1 MEGEQVMPHPV
12 AGYGALKGRQLAIAV
27 SGILLGLLLSSLDGT
42 IVGTAMP
49 RVVADLGGLEHYAW
63 VATVY
68 LLGSTAAVPI
78 FGKLSD
84 LYGRKWFYVGGLL
97 LFMFASALCG
107 LAQSMTQLIAFRGLQ
122 GVAGGILAANAF
134 AIIGDIFPPRERG
147 KWQGVMGSV
156 FGLSSVIGPA
166 LGGWLTDG
174 PGWRWVFY
182 VNLPVGLLAVAVLMV
197 GLPAIRPR
205 EAGPIDWLGAATIIG
220 ATVPMLLAFSWGG
233 TEYAWTSPQVLGLLI
248 LAVVMTAAFLFV
260 EQRAEEP
267 IIALRLFRDRTFT
280 VSVIAMFLLGGG
292 MVGSI
297 MYIPLFMQ
305 GVLGASAMESGT
317 VMTPMMIALVG
328 ASTLGGQVIS
338 RVGRFKW
345 ASLTGLVLMAAGLW
359 LQTTLGVDATRGD
372 VVRNLVVLGLGIGL
386 AMPTFTL
393 AVQNTFSARDLG
405 AVTAAVQ
412 FFRSIGS
419 TVGVALMG
427 TLLTMRL
434 GSSLASDLPAPLT
447 QALPPEI
454 AASLDPQALVSPNA
468 TQALEAQFAGVPNGA
483 ELFANL
489 TEALRTIL
497 ATSIHDVFLVA
508 AIVALGG
515 VIAAIFLPDKPLR
528 GRQET
533 PVLQEMGEELAAEG
547 IGTAPMIPAANEP
560 RLYVAAP
567 AGAPAPQPGHNP
579 ERHLAGSG
587 AGSDR

>member
-1 MEGEQVMPHPV
+1 MQSVQAAQPV
-12 AGYGALKGRQLAIAV
+12 TGYSQLKGRQLAIAI
-27 SGILLGLLLSSLDGT
+27 SGVLLGLLLSALDGT

-49 RVVADLGGLEHYAW
+49 RIVADLGGLEHYAW

-156 FGLSSVIGPA
+156 FGVASVVGPA

-182 VNLPVGLLAVAVLMV
+182 VNLPVGLLAVAVLLV
-197 GLPAIRPR
+197 GLPAIRPH
-205 EAGPIDWLGAATIIG
+205 EPGPIDWLGAFTIIG
-220 ATVPMLLAFSWGG
+220 ATVSLLLAFSWGG
-233 TEYAWTSPQVLGLLI
+233 TEYPWSSPQIIGLLGLS
-248 LAVVMTAAFLFV
+248 LAMTAAFLFA
-260 EQRAEEP
+260 EQRAQEP

-280 VSVIAMFLLGGG
+280 VSVIAMFLIGAG

-297 MYIPLFMQ
+297 MYIPLYMQ
-305 GVLGASAMESGT
+305 GVLGASATESGT
-317 VMTPMMIALVG
+317 VMTPMMIALVA
-328 ASTLGGQVIS
+328 ASTLGGQLIS

-345 ASLTGLVLMAAGLW
+345 ASLSGLALMTAGLW
-359 LQTTLGVDATRGD
+359 LQTQLGVDATRGD
-372 VVRNLVVLGLGIGL
+372 VIRNLIVLGLGIGL

-393 AVQNTFSARDLG
+393 AVQNTFPAKDLG

-434 GSSLASDLPAPLT
+434 GSSLTSGLSPQLT
-447 QALPPEI
+447 QSLPPDVV
-454 AASLDPQALVSPNA
+454 AALDPQALVSPSA
-468 TQALEAQFAGVPNGA
+468 TEALEAQLAGVPNGA
-483 ELFANL
+483 QLFAEL
-489 TEALRTIL
+489 MVALRTAL
-497 ATSIHDVFLVA
+497 ATSMHDVFFVA

-515 VIAAIFLPDKPLR
+515 VIAAIFLPEKPLR
-528 GRQET
+528 GRQEI

-560 RLYVAAP
+560 RLYVADPEEDADQPAASDLQP
-567 AGAPAPQPGHNP
+567 AGSRTHD
-579 ERHLAGSG
+579 
-587 AGSDR
+587 DR

>member
-1 MEGEQVMPHPV
+1 MQSEQAALPI
-12 AGYGALKGRQLAIAV
+12 AGYSQLKGRQLAIAV
-27 SGILLGLLLSSLDGT
+27 SGVLLGLLLSALDGT

-49 RVVADLGGLEHYAW
+49 RIIADLGGLEHYAW

-156 FGLSSVIGPA
+156 FGLASVIGPA

-182 VNLPVGLLAVAVLMV
+182 VNLPVGFLAVAVLLV
-197 GLPAIRPR
+197 GLPAIRPHQP
-205 EAGPIDWLGAATIIG
+205 GPIDWLGAFTIIG
-220 ATVPMLLAFSWGG
+220 ATVSLLLAFSWGG
-233 TEYAWTSPQVLGLLI
+233 TEYPWSSPQIIGLLA
-248 LAVVMTAAFLFV
+248 LFVVMTVAFLFA
-260 EQRAEEP
+260 ERRAQEP

-280 VSVIAMFLLGGG
+280 VSVIAMFLIGGG
-292 MVGSI
+292 MVGAI

-305 GVLGASAMESGT
+305 GVLGASATESGT

-328 ASTLGGQVIS
+328 ASTLGGQLIS
-338 RVGRFKW
+338 RIGRFKW
-345 ASLTGLVLMAAGLW
+345 ASLGGLTLMMIGLW
-359 LQTTLGVDATRGD
+359 LQTRLGFDATRSD
-372 VVRNLVVLGLGIGL
+372 VVRNLIVLGLGIGL

-393 AVQNTFSARDLG
+393 AVQNAFPAKDLG

-427 TLLTMRL
+427 TFLTMRL
-434 GSSLASDLPAPLT
+434 GSSLTGALSPQLT
-447 QALPPEI
+447 QSLPPDVV
-454 AASLDPQALVSPNA
+454 AALDPQALVSPSA
-468 TQALEAQFAGVPNGA
+468 TQSLEAQLASVPNGA
-483 ELFANL
+483 QLFTDL
-489 TEALRTIL
+489 MVALRSAL
-497 ATSIHDVFLVA
+497 AVSIHDVFFVA

-515 VIAAIFLPDKPLR
+515 VIVAIFLPEKPLR
-528 GRQET
+528 GRQEI

-560 RLYVAAP
+560 RLYVADPVREPEPQP
-567 AGAPAPQPGHNP
+567 AGELQPAGG
-579 ERHLAGSG
+579 RSRIDL
-587 AGSDR
+587 

>member
-1 MEGEQVMPHPV
+1 MQSAQAAQPV
-12 AGYGALKGRQLAIAV
+12 TGYSQLKGRQLAIAI
-27 SGILLGLLLSSLDGT
+27 SGVLLGLLLSALDGT

-49 RVVADLGGLEHYAW
+49 RIVADLGGLEHYAW

-156 FGLSSVIGPA
+156 FGVASVVGPA

-182 VNLPVGLLAVAVLMV
+182 VNLPVGLLAVAVLLV
-197 GLPAIRPR
+197 GLPAIRPH
-205 EAGPIDWLGAATIIG
+205 EPGPIDWLGAFTIIG
-220 ATVPMLLAFSWGG
+220 ATVSLLLAFSWGG
-233 TEYAWTSPQVLGLLI
+233 TEYPWSSPQIIGLLGLS
-248 LAVVMTAAFLFV
+248 LAMTAAFLFA
-260 EQRAEEP
+260 EQRAQEP

-280 VSVIAMFLLGGG
+280 VSVIAMFLIGAG

-297 MYIPLFMQ
+297 MYIPLYMQ
-305 GVLGASAMESGT
+305 GVLGASATESGT
-317 VMTPMMIALVG
+317 VMTPMMIALVA
-328 ASTLGGQVIS
+328 ASTLGGQLIS

-345 ASLTGLVLMAAGLW
+345 ASLSGLALMTAGLW
-359 LQTTLGVDATRGD
+359 LQTQLGVDATRGD
-372 VVRNLVVLGLGIGL
+372 VIRNLIVLGLGIGL

-393 AVQNTFSARDLG
+393 AVQNTFPAKDLG

-434 GSSLASDLPAPLT
+434 GSSLTSGLSPQLT
-447 QALPPEI
+447 QSLPPDVV
-454 AASLDPQALVSPNA
+454 AALDPQALVSPSA
-468 TQALEAQFAGVPNGA
+468 TEALEAQLAGVPNGA
-483 ELFANL
+483 QLFAEL
-489 TEALRTIL
+489 MVALRTAL
-497 ATSIHDVFLVA
+497 ATSMHDVFFVA

-515 VIAAIFLPDKPLR
+515 VIAAIFLPEKPLR
-528 GRQET
+528 GRQEI

-547 IGTAPMIPAANEP
+547 IGTAPMIPAENEP
-560 RLYVAAP
+560 RLYVADPEEDADQPTASDLQP
-567 AGAPAPQPGHNP
+567 AGSRTHD
-579 ERHLAGSG
+579 
-587 AGSDR
+587 DR

>member
-1 MEGEQVMPHPV
+1 M
-12 AGYGALKGRQLAIAV
+12 L
-27 SGILLGLLLSSLDGT
+27 
-42 IVGTAMP
+42 
-49 RVVADLGGLEHYAW
+49 
-63 VATVY
+63 
-68 LLGSTAAVPI
+68 
-78 FGKLSD
+78 
-84 LYGRKWFYVGGLL
+84 
-97 LFMFASALCG
+97 ASALCG
-107 LAQSMTQLIAFRGLQ
+107 MAQSMTQLIAFRGLQ

-156 FGLSSVIGPA
+156 FGLASVIGPA

-182 VNLPVGLLAVAVLMV
+182 VNLPVGLLAVAVLV
-197 GLPAIRPR
+197 KGLPAIRPR

-220 ATVPMLLAFSWGG
+220 ATVPLLLAFSWGG
-233 TEYAWTSPQVLGLLI
+233 TEYAWSSPMIIGLLI
-248 LAVVMTAAFLFV
+248 LAVVMTGAFLFA
-260 EQRAEEP
+260 EQRAPEP

-280 VSVIAMFLLGGG
+280 VSVISMLLLGGG

-305 GVLGASAMESGT
+305 GVLGASATESGT

-345 ASLTGLVLMAAGLW
+345 ASLTGLALMAAGLW

-372 VVRNLVVLGLGIGL
+372 VVRNLIVLGLGIGL

-393 AVQNTFSARDLG
+393 AVQNAFPARDLG

-434 GSSLASDLPAPLT
+434 GSGLASGLSTELT
-447 QALPPEI
+447 QSLPSSA
-454 AASLDPQALVSPNA
+454 AASLDPQVLVSPNA
-468 TQALEAQFAGVPNGA
+468 TQALEAQFASVPNGA
-483 ELFANL
+483 QIFADL
-489 TEALRTIL
+489 AAALRTIL

-515 VIAAIFLPDKPLR
+515 VIVAIFLPDKPLR
-528 GRQET
+528 GRQEI

-547 IGTAPMIPAANEP
+547 IGTAPVIPAANEP
-560 RLYVAAP
+560 RLYVADP
-567 AGAPAPQPGHNP
+567 ETTPSPQTRREQEH
-579 ERHLAGSG
+579 ERQLVGSG
-587 AGSDR
+587 SRVDQ